1 MKKTFHILF
10 LLLPLVNLAA
20 QDISK
25 LNPSIA
31 FITSGG
37 YWEDNDLSGIY
48 RIVVV
53 NQGWEHV
60 SSKVYIQ
67 WLQEDTKGSKIT
79 IKESLLITNVSGGN
93 WSIGQPHLE
102 ISKSG
107 TKCILSGTN
116 PYTLEESKWVV
127 QLAEVGKYLL
137 ENK

>member
-1 MKKTFHILF
+1 MKKIFHVVVLF
-10 LLLPLVNLAA
+10 LPLFNLTA
-20 QDISK
+20 QDVSK

-31 FITSGG
+31 FVTSGG
-37 YWEDNDLSGIY
+37 YWEEDDLSGVY

-67 WLQEDTKGSKIT
+67 WIQEDTKNPKNT
-79 IKESLLITNVSGGN
+79 IKESLLITSVSGVN

-107 TKCILSGTN
+107 TKCTLFGTN

-127 QLAEVGKYLL
+127 QLAGLGKYLL
-137 ENK
+137 EN

>member
-53 NQGWEHV
+53 N
-60 SSKVYIQ
+60 
-67 WLQEDTKGSKIT
+67 
-79 IKESLLITNVSGGN
+79 
-93 WSIGQPHLE
+93 
-102 ISKSG
+102 
-107 TKCILSGTN
+107 
-116 PYTLEESKWVV
+116 
-127 QLAEVGKYLL
+127 
-137 ENK
+137 